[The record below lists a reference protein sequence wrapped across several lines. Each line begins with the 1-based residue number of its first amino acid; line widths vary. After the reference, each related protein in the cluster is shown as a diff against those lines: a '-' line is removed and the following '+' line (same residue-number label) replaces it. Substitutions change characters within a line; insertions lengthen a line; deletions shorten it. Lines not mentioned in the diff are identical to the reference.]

1 MNVFIF
7 YLFGLILAVSTY
19 KGLSLVTG
27 RRMTLS
33 RPRHMDLGGL
43 KLNKGDG
50 AVTQRNKNPAKSL
63 LAACILVS
71 TLSTGGV
78 QAAGTSLSDLE
89 SSITSLEKA
98 TNRAETIQG
107 LADVF
112 EAAETKTLLVRTKYK
127 TRIISAINDKHAA
140 LNNEWDSVLGYESG
154 ELKRRVDPFR
164 TVDLK
169 GYLDIAPYVGGACYL
184 GALFIQQAVPELFVF
199 AYPVAV
205 LVFAAPI
212 AFTILTT

>member
-1 MNVFIF
+1 MNLPAL
-7 YLFGLILAVSTY
+7 YLFLL
-19 KGLSLVTG
+19 LLVTLTYVG
-27 RRMTLS
+27 YSMVTGMRATLS
-33 RPRHMDLGGL
+33 RPRHMDLCGL
-43 KLNKGDG
+43 SKDDY
-50 AVTQRNKNPAKSL
+50 VSVPIQRNRDPKTIL
-63 LAACILVS
+63 LAAGIMAL
-71 TLSTGGV
+71 TLNVGDV
-78 QAAGTSLSDLE
+78 KAAGASLSGLE

-127 TRIISAINDKHAA
+127 TRIINAINNKHAT

-184 GALFIQQAVPELFVF
+184 AALFIQQAVPELFVF
-199 AYPVAV
+199 AYPTAV
-205 LVFAAPI
+205 MVFAAPI